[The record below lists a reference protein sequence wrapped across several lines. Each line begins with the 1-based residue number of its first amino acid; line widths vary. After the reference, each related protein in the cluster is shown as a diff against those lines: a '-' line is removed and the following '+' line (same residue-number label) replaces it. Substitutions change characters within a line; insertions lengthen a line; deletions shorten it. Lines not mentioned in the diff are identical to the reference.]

1 MISQNKIHNEILDV
15 KAETD
20 ALLKKDP
27 SDDRLKFV
35 VEELERLAALV
46 ILRWPFTEEDKQNVI
61 IGLYAVREIEDSN
74 PDLAVRLTHIAYDL
88 KHS

>member
-46 ILRWPFTEEDKQNVI
+46 NLRWPFTEEDKQNVI

>member
-1 MISQNKIHNEILDV
+1 MHNEIMAV
-15 KAETD
+15 KAKKD

-27 SDDRLKFV
+27 SDERLKFV
-35 VEELERLAALV
+35 ATELERLAALV
-46 ILRWPFTEEDKQNVI
+46 NLRWPITEEDKQNVI

-74 PDLAVRLTHIAYDL
+74 PDLAVSLTHIAYDF

>member
-15 KAETD
+15 KAETE

-35 VEELERLAALV
+35 VEELERLAELV
-46 ILRWPFTEEDKQNVI
+46 NLSWPFAEEDKQNVI